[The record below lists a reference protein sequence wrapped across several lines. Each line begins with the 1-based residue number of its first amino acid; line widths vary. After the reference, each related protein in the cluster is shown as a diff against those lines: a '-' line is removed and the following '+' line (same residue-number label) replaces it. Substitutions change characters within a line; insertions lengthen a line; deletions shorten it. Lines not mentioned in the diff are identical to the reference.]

1 MSPTDI
7 ESNTNITGSIST
19 MNNKY
24 PLIEKGNDRSKPEVV
39 IIQHGR
45 RIEDGYE
52 DDSERNYRDIEQ
64 TEDQNTKNDINFV
77 ECKKKRKDKMEWE
90 ASVVRDTK
98 LDAVGSFQD
107 TNTKALIHSSQSN
120 IMSCSSSSD
129 GTCSDDGDGGENSF
143 SFRLLKKQR
152 NDSMNRLIRGVND
165 GSNNNSMSYQS
176 TTSDGSDFSGT
187 INSNN
192 KVDRSEL
199 REDLT
204 AQVSARFFDNQD
216 DSIRDDVRISIRRAI
231 SRNGLHSVDE
241 EKIDKLNNDKGID
254 DDSVDTSNADESKNS
269 EDETDIKVRRL
280 KQLKNSIISRR
291 GCIVFL
297 ALSVCLLIIG
307 NIVVI
312 VLWALKQ

>member
-1 MSPTDI
+1 MISP
-7 ESNTNITGSIST
+7 SQTGGVSDSRRYELWFIR
-19 MNNKY
+19 
-24 PLIEKGNDRSKPEVV
+24 RS
-39 IIQHGR
+39 QRCSH
-45 RIEDGYE
+45 
-52 DDSERNYRDIEQ
+52 
-64 TEDQNTKNDINFV
+64 
-77 ECKKKRKDKMEWE
+77 
-90 ASVVRDTK
+90 
-98 LDAVGSFQD
+98 
-107 TNTKALIHSSQSN
+107 
-120 IMSCSSSSD
+120 MSC
-129 GTCSDDGDGGENSF
+129 
-143 SFRLLKKQR
+143 
-152 NDSMNRLIRGVND
+152 
-165 GSNNNSMSYQS
+165 QS